1 MRFILIF
8 LLLKYPEIFANEQPK
23 VRMHVAI
30 DGKHIGHMEIT
41 LFNDTVPK
49 TVNNF
54 LGLSSGSI
62 TNTITTIIFY
72 KHFIPEL
79 GEYLIRSFEYSFIH
93 GKLSID
99 QRRAVIN
106 LIPKKD
112 KDPLYISNW
121 RPISILNT
129 DYKIIAKCLAL
140 IGLKKY
146 CQN

>member
-1 MRFILIF
+1 MRFILFF

-62 TNTITTIIFY
+62 TNTITATIFY
-72 KHFIPEL
+72 KHFIP
-79 GEYLIRSFEYSFIH
+79 SFENQKNVMI
-93 GKLSID
+93 
-99 QRRAVIN
+99 
-106 LIPKKD
+106 
-112 KDPLYISNW
+112 
-121 RPISILNT
+121 
-129 DYKIIAKCLAL
+129 
-140 IGLKKY
+140 
-146 CQN
+146 